1 MPSKRL
7 ADVLADESGFTWME
21 LLIASA
27 ILALLVAIMLPSYLG
42 ARNAAAIAEGN
53 TMAKEWAALEY
64 SCYQQNTFPSLVTTT
79 GINCFTNTA
88 IGFTE
93 PNGKFWR
100 FTTGTGTSPYIQSA
114 STTASGL
121 GDGDGFVS
129 LHERGPGERGNL
141 HRHRVPHRVDA
152 GHRDHDVHP
161 EGMLRTAATR
171 APDRAGRNS
180 GAVDPNI
187 AGWRPVLAA
196 PSATDPDCGSAG
208 GRPGER
214 CDPMR
219 PDTVPRQP

>member
-1 MPSKRL
+1 MPSGRLLGHTDSLWSLRPLGGGSCGFPGVLVAPRESMGMPSKRL
-7 ADVLADESGFTWME
+7 ADVLADDSGFTWME

-27 ILALLVAIMLPSYLG
+27 ILALLVAVMLPSYLG

-53 TMAKEWAALEY
+53 AMAKEWAALEY

-121 GDGDGFVS
+121 GQAMVS
-129 LHERGPGERGNL
+129 FPSTNAGLENGETFTVTVFLTGS
-141 HRHRVPHRVDA
+141 
-152 GHRDHDVHP
+152 
-161 EGMLRTAATR
+161 TR
-171 APDRAGRNS
+171 
-180 GAVDPNI
+180 
-187 AGWRPVLAA
+187 
-196 PSATDPDCGSAG
+196 
-208 GRPGER
+208 
-214 CDPMR
+214 
-219 PDTVPRQP
+219 DTVTMTCIPKAC